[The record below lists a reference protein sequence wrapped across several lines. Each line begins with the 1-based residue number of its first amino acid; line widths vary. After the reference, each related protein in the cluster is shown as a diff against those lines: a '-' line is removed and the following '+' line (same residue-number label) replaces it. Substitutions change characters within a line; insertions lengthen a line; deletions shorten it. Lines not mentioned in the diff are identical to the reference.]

1 MEETKSERV
10 PEWLE
15 RSVATR
21 MVVEKICK
29 RMIEM
34 HQDEWNQR
42 IECVNRKDWQAANL
56 HAERAEAYFEAC
68 REIDRVTKQGAQR

>member
-1 MEETKSERV
+1 MEEQKSERV

-15 RSVATR
+15 KSVATR

-34 HQDEWNQR
+34 HQDEWDQR
-42 IECVNRKDWQAANL
+42 IECVNRKDWQSANM
-56 HAERAEAYFEAC
+56 HAERAEAYFQAC
-68 REIDRVTKQGAQR
+68 REIDRVTKNGSGR